1 MVERLGAV
9 PSVYVALSGREC
21 FGKTALCIGLS
32 LIFKENGLKVGY
44 FKPLGWGEFEYEG
57 LKTDED
63 AALMKETLGLK
74 ESVQTITPIVLN
86 YHYLEKLSLMDR
98 EILLET
104 IKENYKRVSE
114 GKDIVLI
121 ESLHE
126 VSRGGFMNLSVPE
139 IARELD
145 SNILLVSS
153 VQRDYMVDDVL
164 FDKARIVET
173 GAGFLGL
180 VMNNVS
186 ASAMDRVRRLY
197 VPILERSGVRT
208 WGIIPETP
216 EMSSPTGL
224 EIKEQL
230 KAEVLACEDK
240 LREVLV
246 ENYLVGAM
254 TPDSALRY
262 FRAAPRKAVITGGDR
277 PDICLV
283 ALETDTSLLILTG
296 NIRPSPVVL
305 NRAREREVPVLL
317 VPYDTFTTVN
327 LVRDMIGKIR
337 FGDLKRIR
345 LAKELVY
352 RNVDWRG
359 ILKEL
364 NLS

>member
-1 MVERLGAV
+1 LEKT
-9 PSVYVALSGREC
+9 PSIYVALSCREC

-44 FKPLGWGEFEYEG
+44 FKPLGWGDFNYKG

-74 ESVQTITPIVLN
+74 EGVQTIAPILLN

-98 EILLET
+98 EVLLET
-104 IKENYKRVSE
+104 IEESYRKVSE
-114 GKDIVLI
+114 DKDIVLI
-121 ESLHE
+121 EALHE
-126 VSRGGFMNLSVPE
+126 VCRGGFMNLSVPE
-139 IARELD
+139 IARELG
-145 SNILLVSS
+145 SRILLVSS
-153 VQRDYMVDDVL
+153 VQRDYMVDEIL
-164 FDKARIVET
+164 LEKTRIVES
-173 GAGFLGL
+173 GIGFLGL

-186 ASAMDRVRRLY
+186 VAAMDRVRRLY
-197 VPILERSGVRT
+197 IPILERSGVRT
-208 WGIIPETP
+208 WGVIPETP

-224 EIKEQL
+224 EVKEQL
-230 KAEVLACEDK
+230 RAEVLTREDR
-240 LREVLV
+240 LEEVLV

-296 NIRPSPVVL
+296 NLRPSPVVL
-305 NRAREREVPVLL
+305 NRARERGVPVLL
-317 VPYDTFTTVN
+317 VPYDTYTTVN
-327 LVRDMIGKIR
+327 MLRDIAGKIK

-345 LAKELVY
+345 LAKELIAK
-352 RNVDWRG
+352 NVDWRG
-359 ILKEL
+359 MLKEL
-364 NLS
+364 GVW